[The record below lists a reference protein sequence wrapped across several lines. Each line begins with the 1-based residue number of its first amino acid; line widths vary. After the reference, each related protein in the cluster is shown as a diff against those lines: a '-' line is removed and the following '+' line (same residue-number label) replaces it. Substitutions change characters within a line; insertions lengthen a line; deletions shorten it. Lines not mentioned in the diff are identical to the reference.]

1 MTEFTTAGRLSLEII
16 IQCHVTVDLLTYPSL
31 TGAVDFNIVFDGGG
45 RTESIDTANH
55 WNSGSNTVTF
65 NSDISTQVSM
75 QVTDTTSRLFLS
87 IITMRSETF
96 YYYSQPSSICNGG
109 DINTGTFVFSDS
121 ELTM

>member
-1 MTEFTTAGRLSLEII
+1 MKRSREEAFGYAFGAII
-16 IQCHVTVDLLTYPSL
+16 AILGMVMSKENYLGKYRGMGPHLPINYPCI
-31 TGAVDFNIVFDGGG
+31 FRI
-45 RTESIDTANH
+45 
-55 WNSGSNTVTF
+55 TF
-65 NSDISTQVSM
+65 
-75 QVTDTTSRLFLS
+75 RYLLS